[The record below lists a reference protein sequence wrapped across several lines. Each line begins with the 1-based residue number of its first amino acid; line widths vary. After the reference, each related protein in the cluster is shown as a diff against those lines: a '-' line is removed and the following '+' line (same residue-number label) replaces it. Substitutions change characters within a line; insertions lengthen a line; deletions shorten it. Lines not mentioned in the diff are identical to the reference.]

1 MARQMTGEEK
11 RQRIEALRV
20 KDAVE
25 RTAKESAR
33 RGHTEA
39 VRFAYG
45 FLAEYLEQNPW
56 ALEVTAE

>member
-11 RQRIEALRV
+11 RQRTEARAV
-20 KDAVE
+20 VRAVE

-33 RGHTEA
+33 RGHSEA

-45 FLAEYLEQNPW
+45 FLAEYYEQNPW
-56 ALEVTAE
+56 ALEVTE